1 MDKRPYR
8 HYITDAQAKK
18 IIQMIASHEDIIVCT
33 KTKDLA
39 RIKVKP
45 ARKGRVWGN
54 GQDKEKK
61 PTYPYRVAMEFLIG
75 FKSVLND
82 FLIKKI

>member
-1 MDKRPYR
+1 MRDKPFRY
-8 HYITDAQAKK
+8 YITNAQADKL
-18 IIQMIASHEDIIVCT
+18 IEMIASHEDIIVCT

-54 GQDKEKK
+54 GQDKEKL

-75 FKSVLND
+75 FKGVLSE